1 MANTKITKESK
12 KVEEKKDTSI
22 LKNAR
27 ITEKAA
33 RDQAFN
39 SYTFD
44 VATSATK
51 SEIAKAFVKEYKHK
65 PIRVHTVT
73 NKPKSKFQK
82 GILSFGPKG
91 KKAYV
96 KLPKGKTIEVM

>member
-1 MANTKITKESK
+1 MAKKTDTTKEA
-12 KVEEKKDTSI
+12 VVKKDTSI

-44 VATSATK
+44 VAPTATK

-65 PIRVHTVT
+65 PLRVHTVL

-91 KKAYV
+91 KKAYI
-96 KLPKGKTIEVM
+96 KLPKGKTIDVM